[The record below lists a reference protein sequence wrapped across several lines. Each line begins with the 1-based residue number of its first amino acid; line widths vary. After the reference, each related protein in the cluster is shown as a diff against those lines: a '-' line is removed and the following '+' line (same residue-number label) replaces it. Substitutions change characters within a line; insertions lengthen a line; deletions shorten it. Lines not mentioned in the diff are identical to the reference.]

1 MIDER
6 MNIGIFGILLKKAVL
21 EMIVS
26 NNIGQIVSDFL
37 SRSSALI
44 FIDEIRDFCVRVN
57 LWLKELSRVKMVQIC
72 KISYSSQTSSS
83 PRVVFMELLD
93 LMLCNYW
100 NIISKRIKYLWFC
113 WFNYWTSTPMFLKV
127 NRRFETYLAKHED
140 RCRNNLAII
149 R

>member
-1 MIDER
+1 MNLIMIDER

-57 LWLKELSRVKMVQIC
+57 L
-72 KISYSSQTSSS
+72 
-83 PRVVFMELLD
+83 
-93 LMLCNYW
+93 
-100 NIISKRIKYLWFC
+100 
-113 WFNYWTSTPMFLKV
+113 
-127 NRRFETYLAKHED
+127 
-140 RCRNNLAII
+140 
-149 R
+149 